1 MYRSMGVDFR
11 GDKGGMSPYL
21 ECAFDSR
28 VKVAEDF
35 YFDVI
40 DMTVNPKPP
49 LLIFVPP
56 NVETKPA
63 LLYRS
68 DKLCECN

>member
-21 ECAFDSR
+21 ECAFDSP

-40 DMTVNPKPP
+40 YIRN
-49 LLIFVPP
+49 
-56 NVETKPA
+56 
-63 LLYRS
+63 
-68 DKLCECN
+68 